1 MNYTYFKKVKKY
13 LPEIYKNYLKKY
25 VDEKQIREMFSDREV
40 ASAFANVITVFYK
53 DGNYGKKNDDEIR
66 QALKDYEITLK
77 KQTGFS
83 DYYLKNFL
91 HMYRYYTECMVGE
104 IVDRFNN
111 YNDKKEKEYFNNI
124 SYVTCEA
131 TENLFNDLQNG
142 NRWWEYDSATTLRA
156 QFMNDKIVIP
166 EYILQRLCKKYLG
179 RDVDLKKELHLNENR
194 STPPMEIVKE
204 LDTKMEKVGLRLV
217 YAYVGEINGEPAM
230 IESIQKPQDG
240 RYYLRRYVPDR
251 TKTAQK

>member
-1 MNYTYFKKVKKY
+1 
-13 LPEIYKNYLKKY
+13 
-25 VDEKQIREMFSDREV
+25 
-40 ASAFANVITVFYK
+40 
-53 DGNYGKKNDDEIR
+53 
-66 QALKDYEITLK
+66 
-77 KQTGFS
+77 
-83 DYYLKNFL
+83 
-91 HMYRYYTECMVGE
+91 
-104 IVDRFNN
+104 
-111 YNDKKEKEYFNNI
+111 
-124 SYVTCEA
+124 
-131 TENLFNDLQNG
+131 
-142 NRWWEYDSATTLRA
+142 
-156 QFMNDKIVIP
+156 MNDKIVIP